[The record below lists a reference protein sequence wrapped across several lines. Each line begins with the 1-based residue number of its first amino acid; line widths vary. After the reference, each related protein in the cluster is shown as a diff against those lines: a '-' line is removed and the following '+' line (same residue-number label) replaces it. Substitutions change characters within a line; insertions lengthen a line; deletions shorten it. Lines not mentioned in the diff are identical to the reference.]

1 MGKNKGSSNYKM
13 AGVNRLL
20 DLVESYLPLGKDEW
34 ERLASKFNATRPR
47 SWAERGFDSLHRKF
61 KALYSTRKPTGKANI
76 PPHIEQTKELKRAV
90 DQKASVIEMDDCAD
104 EDSDDEPDQEKD
116 EELEDDRP
124 ISPDFSFDYEPDGS
138 LFHDRGGD
146 GGAVDSGVDASNSA
160 SFAIFTGTEALA
172 VDVENRPP
180 PPRPKKTRFT
190 SVSKSK
196 TVKPKSEQRVGNRDE
211 TGTRTSSTLQ
221 SSSNCLE
228 GADLRSFRSS
238 LEAKRSLEDVD
249 LECAEASFAKSKRVR
264 ALNATDTLRQKVA
277 LIQNASTN
285 RRDKSG
291 GTRADEEPRRRDEL
305 VARDERYKS
314 EKKEAEEH
322 RRQESLEREERVPV
336 TGRTPAHAPKSWRCL
351 SEP

>member
-90 DQKASVIEMDDCAD
+90 DEKVNVVEMDDCAGVDSD
-104 EDSDDEPDQEKD
+104 EDPD
-116 EELEDDRP
+116 EENDEEEERR
-124 ISPDFSFDYEPDGS
+124 IEPDFSFDYEPDGS

-146 GGAVDSGVDASNSA
+146 GGAVDGGVDASNSA

-172 VDVENRPP
+172 VD
-180 PPRPKKTRFT
+180 PKKTRFT

-196 TVKPKSEQRVGNRDE
+196 TVKPKSGQRVGNRDE

-277 LIQNASTN
+277 SIPNASTN
-285 RRDKSG
+285 RRG
-291 GTRADEEPRRRDEL
+291 GGGAMMKMMLILREETKTEAPEPMKNHAAATNLSLVMSAINPRRRKRKSI
-305 VARDERYKS
+305 VARKVLR
-314 EKKEAEEH
+314 EKNAF
-322 RRQESLEREERVPV
+322 P
-336 TGRTPAHAPKSWRCL
+336 
-351 SEP
+351 